1 MHPFSTTENIRKP
14 YGFLIFLRGRKR
26 VHWERMEWVNQTSG
40 CLNVNS
46 DSLARVQL
54 HSLDTNHAVP
64 KAFDTKVT
72 GNLVT
77 ILGP

>member
-1 MHPFSTTENIRKP
+1 
-14 YGFLIFLRGRKR
+14 
-26 VHWERMEWVNQTSG
+26 MEWVNQTSG
-40 CLNVNS
+40 CLNVNF
-46 DSLARVQL
+46 DSIARVQL
-54 HSLDTNHAVP
+54 HSLDANHAVP

>member
-1 MHPFSTTENIRKP
+1 
-14 YGFLIFLRGRKR
+14 
-26 VHWERMEWVNQTSG
+26 MEWVNQTSG
-40 CLNVNS
+40 CLNVNF